1 MVTAGEFL
9 RKPSSADRFF
19 REKKFQKV
27 KRSRSSYC
35 TCVNKENYFQPNYEL
50 AEKNEAKNQLF
61 SAASAATQP
70 RNTPLIFSK
79 KLMDLETWE
88 TTVVNLIAFSCVFVR
103 KILNSSYEKGWANN
117 LIIEGVKMARS

>member
-70 RNTPLIFSK
+70 RNTPLIFS
-79 KLMDLETWE
+79 TE
-88 TTVVNLIAFSCVFVR
+88 TTVVNLIDFNCVFVR
-103 KILNSSYEKGWANN
+103 KILNSSYEKG
-117 LIIEGVKMARS
+117 